1 MFLAAFVLLYHP
13 PAMSQNQP
21 IKTTRHRS
29 TAFYKINSIK
39 LRVKFD
45 GHAWRDRQCGFLVHG
60 EEFARIASI
69 SRFPMRD
76 FAAVTGV

>member
-1 MFLAAFVLLYHP
+1 MFLAAFVLLFHP
-13 PAMSQNQP
+13 PAMNQNQP
-21 IKTTRHRS
+21 VKTTRHRS
-29 TAFYKINSIK
+29 AAFYKFNSIK

-69 SRFPMRD
+69 SRFPIQD
-76 FAAVTGV
+76 LTTVAGL